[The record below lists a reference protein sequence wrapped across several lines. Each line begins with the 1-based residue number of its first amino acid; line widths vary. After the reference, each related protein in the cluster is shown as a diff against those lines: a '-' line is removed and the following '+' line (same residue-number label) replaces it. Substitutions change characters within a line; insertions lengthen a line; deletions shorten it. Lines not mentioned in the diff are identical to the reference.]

1 MTVAV
6 LKAIDTAL
14 CLPLE
19 LVKQQDFQFIG
30 ILFFS
35 NFPSKW
41 PFLSTGDMKSLSIS
55 LLTVAVKYILKVYWS
70 WPGTDIVVWKIQPPS
85 DSSWPSHPLQM
96 VLLVSTQQDD
106 SHKTL
111 FPATHLTL
119 FCPMSLPDSLCPFHF
134 PIRVLLKVGMT
145 HCWSYALL

>member
-19 LVKQQDFQFIG
+19 LVKQQDFQSVG

-35 NFPSKW
+35 NFPSKR
-41 PFLSTGDMKSLSIS
+41 PFISAGDMESLSIS
-55 LLTVAVKYILKVYWS
+55 LLTAAVKYTLKVYWS
-70 WPGTDIVVWKIQPPS
+70 LPGTDVVVWAIQPPS
-85 DSSWPSHPLQM
+85 DPRWPSHPLQM
-96 VLLVSTQQDD
+96 VLLVSTQQDG
-106 SHKTL
+106 SHTTL

-119 FCPMSLPDSLCPFHF
+119 FCHMSLSDTPCPFHF
-134 PIRVLLKVGMT
+134 PIRVLLKVGTT
-145 HCWSYALL
+145 HCWS